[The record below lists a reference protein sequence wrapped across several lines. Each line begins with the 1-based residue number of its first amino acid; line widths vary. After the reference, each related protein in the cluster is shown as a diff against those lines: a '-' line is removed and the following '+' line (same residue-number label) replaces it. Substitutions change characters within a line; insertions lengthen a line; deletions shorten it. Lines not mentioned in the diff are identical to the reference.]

1 MEAGSKD
8 ARHHVWDNDE
18 RVPVAF
24 SIFFESNVQIL
35 ELCFIETSL
44 LQFVSLDMSDF
55 GIQVRKLIIINDST
69 RKDRDDTDQWFFQLF
84 EQLLDLGRLKL
95 SMVSFERVQKSFQ
108 IRNILVN
115 DFMGLFFR
123 SEVHLLCQEWK
134 DQRLLCTKKI
144 RK

>member
-18 RVPVAF
+18 WVPVAF